1 MISTEQLYQTL
12 QQRFG
17 FSRFRPGQLEALTA
31 LTAKRNTLAVLPTG
45 AGKTL
50 IYELY
55 GAYPATRADRL
66 TADLIDARSSR
77 R

>member
-31 LTAKRNTLAVLPTG
+31 LTAKHNTLAVLPTG
-45 AGKTL
+45 AGK
-50 IYELY
+50 
-55 GAYPATRADRL
+55 
-66 TADLIDARSSR
+66 RSFMNCTGLSLNNSY
-77 R
+77 